1 MVLGGFH
8 RQHLSVWVLF
18 VLLMTDDT
26 GQLPRLTPYAPST
39 IAGQSPPA
47 TFKAR
52 VQGSGRVSI
61 PKSER
66 DALDI
71 DAGDIVQTIVVPTTT
86 DHP

>member
-1 MVLGGFH
+1 
-8 RQHLSVWVLF
+8 
-18 VLLMTDDT
+18 MTDDT
-26 GQLPRLTPYAPST
+26 GQLPWLAPNTPSA
-39 IAGQSPPA
+39 IAGLSPLEVASPHTA

-66 DALDI
+66 DALGI
-71 DAGDIVQTIVVPTTT
+71 DEGDIVQTIVVPTTT

>member
-1 MVLGGFH
+1 
-8 RQHLSVWVLF
+8 
-18 VLLMTDDT
+18 MTDDP
-26 GQLPRLTPYAPST
+26 GQTPWFALSAPS
-39 IAGQSPPA
+39 AAPGVSPLEAVSPHTA

-66 DALDI
+66 DALGI
-71 DAGDIVQTIVVPTTT
+71 EEGDIVQTIVVPTTH